1 VGDRPE
7 VRVTEL
13 PGHGRRVEASTIEA
27 GTIEAGTIEAETTR
41 SGTAAPAAGEARP
54 SAAIDLT
61 ERGARDT
68 VPPAVPAVSPSIDIR
83 WIDDGACV
91 VELRGR
97 ATRAMLTQARDLLWS
112 HKPTDRLTV
121 VVSEAVL
128 TRDLFAMLIA
138 GRRRLSAGG
147 LFEIVGLDAQ
157 GARRIAD
164 RPLVARRR
172 RT

>member
-1 VGDRPE
+1 VS
-7 VRVTEL
+7 EL
-13 PGHGRRVEASTIEA
+13 PGRGSRVEADPPASDEP
-27 GTIEAGTIEAETTR
+27 GED
-41 SGTAAPAAGEARP
+41 AAPTAT
-54 SAAIDLT
+54 IDLT
-61 ERGARDT
+61 APRIGAAGGEPGT
-68 VPPAVPAVSPSIDIR
+68 AVTPSIDIR
-83 WIDDGACV
+83 WVDDGACV

-97 ATRAMLTQARDLLWS
+97 ATRAMLAQARDLLWS
-112 HKPTDRLTV
+112 RKPTDRLTV

-172 RT
+172 RP